1 MRGGLC
7 KNRLEKP
14 LGGSPGENALFRL
27 QSPPSSPSRAGG
39 TQLSAEEGRMKEWG
53 VTRASRRHGNGCP
66 ASHVRCHTRCGHELL
81 RAPTCCARARRRSEG
96 PTSRGTASVAWSR
109 SAHSSRAVSRAAPVL
124 FKATSS
130 TLFRPLL
137 HFHFFPSS
145 FLSPEEPHVRVEHRL
160 LPFQPI
166 TTWLLLYWPSPR
178 VRQQMGCECLYLES
192 HVAGKLSNESTRS
205 VYAGGGTCRAARV
218 WEGEGAGPTE

>member
-1 MRGGLC
+1 MCGGLC
-7 KNRLEKP
+7 KNRLEKL

-53 VTRASRRHGNGCP
+53 VTRASRRHRNGCP

-109 SAHSSRAVSRAAPVL
+109 SAHSSRAVSRAAPSYL
-124 FKATSS
+124 RLRAPPFSAPCFIFT
-130 TLFRPLL
+130 
-137 HFHFFPSS
+137 FFPSS

-178 VRQQMGCECLYLES
+178 VR
-192 HVAGKLSNESTRS
+192 
-205 VYAGGGTCRAARV
+205 
-218 WEGEGAGPTE
+218 

>member
-39 TQLSAEEGRMKEWG
+39 TQLSAEEGRMKELG
-53 VTRASRRHGNGCP
+53 VTRASCRHGNGCP

-109 SAHSSRAVSRAAPVL
+109 SAHSSRAVSRAAPSYL
-124 FKATSS
+124 RLRAPPFSS
-130 TLFRPLL
+130 PCFIFTF
-137 HFHFFPSS
+137 FHPPFYHRRSRMYGWSIDCFPSS
-145 FLSPEEPHVRVEHRL
+145 QSPLDCFSIGRAPACGSKWAV
-160 LPFQPI
+160 
-166 TTWLLLYWPSPR
+166 
-178 VRQQMGCECLYLES
+178 
-192 HVAGKLSNESTRS
+192 S
-205 VYAGGGTCRAARV
+205 VCI
-218 WEGEGAGPTE
+218 